1 MTKIKTYGQVIGVRV
16 DQNIFD
22 WWEAKCKKQ
31 GLKKGEP
38 LKKVLEISYQKEND
52 PAYSGQDFSLHLDN
66 DLAEKI
72 YSLAQT
78 EQKDP
83 NELIM
88 ELLREKIAE
97 REKVEDTID
106 VFEKTT
112 RKELRI
118 KPSLLKKIDERAALS
133 KMKTNQYILSVLTA
147 NVTKDIHFFGQDEAH
162 LLGDSNGQLSTL
174 GRNLNQMAKAMNQG
188 IYEAYDRDFVDRIH
202 ELIRAHIRHVY
213 ELLVQNKRRWE

>member
-1 MTKIKTYGQVIGVRV
+1 MTKLNLDKVLKFRV
-16 DQNIFD
+16 DSVVHD
-22 WWEAKCKKQ
+22 WWEAKCNKQ
-31 GLKKGEP
+31 GIKKGAP
-38 LKKVLEISYQKEND
+38 FQKALELAYQKEND
-52 PAYSGQDFSLHLDN
+52 PEFSGQDFSLHLDN

-72 YSLAQT
+72 YNLAQT

-83 NELIM
+83 NELII

-106 VFEKTT
+106 IFEKTT

-118 KPSLLKKIDERAALS
+118 KPSLLKIIDERAALS

-147 NVTKDIHFFGQDEAH
+147 NITKDIHFFGQDEAH
-162 LLGDSNGQLSTL
+162 LLGDSNGQLSAL

-188 IYEAYDRDFVDRIH
+188 VYEAYDRDFVGRIH

>member
-1 MTKIKTYGQVIGVRV
+1 PFQK
-16 DQNIFD
+16 
-22 WWEAKCKKQ
+22 A
-31 GLKKGEP
+31 
-38 LKKVLEISYQKEND
+38 LETAYKKEND
-52 PAYSGQDFSLHLDN
+52 PAFSGQDFSLHLDN
-66 DLAEKI
+66 DLTEKI
-72 YSLAQT
+72 YNLAQA

-83 NELIM
+83 NELII

-97 REKVEDTID
+97 KEKIEDTID

-147 NVTKDIHFFGQDEAH
+147 NVTKDAHFFGQEEAL
-162 LLGDSNGQLSTL
+162 LLGHSNGELSAI

-188 IYEAYDRDFVDRIH
+188 IYEAYDRDFMGRVH
-202 ELIRAHIRHVY
+202 ELIKAHVHHVY
-213 ELLVQNKRRWE
+213 KLVVENKRRWE

>member
-1 MTKIKTYGQVIGVRV
+1 MTKDNKIFFRV
-16 DQNIFD
+16 DRAVLD
-22 WWEAKCKKQ
+22 WWEAKCEKQ
-31 GLKKGEP
+31 GVKKGEP
-38 LKKVLEISYQKEND
+38 FQKALETAYKKEND
-52 PAYSGQDFSLHLDN
+52 PAFSAFSGQDFSLHLDN
-66 DLAEKI
+66 DLTEKI
-72 YSLAQT
+72 YNLAQA

-83 NELIM
+83 NELII

-97 REKVEDTID
+97 KEKIEDTID

-147 NVTKDIHFFGQDEAH
+147 NVTKDIHFFGQEEAH
-162 LLGDSNGQLSTL
+162 LLGDSNGQLSAL
-174 GRNLNQMAKAMNQG
+174 GRNLNQMAKAMNKG
-188 IYEAYDRDFVDRIH
+188 IYEAYDRDFIGRIH